1 MNKLVNR
8 FLKYV
13 SIDTQSNEEVE
24 TSPSTQKQF
33 DLANILVEEL
43 NELGLSNIKV
53 DEYCN
58 VTAEIKSN
66 SKKDLPTIGFI
77 AHMDTATD
85 ISGKDVKPRIIKNY
99 DGSDIV
105 LNSGLNLLLKT
116 KDFPEILNYIGNDI
130 IVTDGT
136 TLLGAD
142 NKAGIAEIVTAFEYF
157 IKNPEIEHGTIK
169 ITFTPDEEVG
179 RGTAHFDLEGFAADF
194 AYTVDG
200 GKIGELEYETFN
212 AAQAK
217 ITIQGRNIHPG
228 SAKNKMINAQRIGF
242 ELNALLPEDQKPE
255 YTEGYEGFYHLLDSS
270 GDVEGFKMRYIIRDH
285 NMDKFENKKKLLL
298 NIIKFLNEKHG
309 ENTVQISMKD
319 QYYNMEEKIIPS
331 FHIVETAKK
340 IMEEL
345 SITPIIHPIRGGTD
359 GAMLSY
365 KGLPTPNIF
374 TGGHNYHGK
383 YEYIPIQSME
393 KSVEVIIGI
402 VKEYA
407 SK

>member
-1 MNKLVNR
+1 MNKLVDR
-8 FLKYV
+8 FLNYV
-13 SIDTQSNEEVE
+13 SVDTQSDDEVE
-24 TSPSTQKQF
+24 SSPSTKKQF
-33 DLANILVEEL
+33 DLANILIKEL
-43 NELGLSNIKV
+43 KELGLSNVKL

-58 VTAEIKSN
+58 VTAELKSN

-85 ISGKDVKPRIIKNY
+85 ITGKDVKPRIITKY
-99 DGSDIV
+99 DGSDII
-105 LNSGLNLLLKT
+105 LNADLNVILKT
-116 KDFPEILNYIGNDI
+116 IEFPEILNYIDNDI

-142 NKAGIAEIVTAFEYF
+142 NKAGIAIIITAFEYF
-157 IKNPEIEHGTIK
+157 LENPEIEHGTIK
-169 ITFTPDEEVG
+169 IAFTPDEEVG
-179 RGTAHFDLEGFAADF
+179 RGTVHFDLESFAANF

-228 SAKNKMINAQRIGF
+228 TAKNTMINAQRIGF
-242 ELNALLPEDQKPE
+242 ELNSLLPENQKPE

-270 GDVEGFKMRYIIRDH
+270 GDVEGFKMKYIIRDH
-285 NMDKFENKKKLLL
+285 NMAKFENKKELLS
-298 NIIKFLNEKHG
+298 NIVEFLNGKYG
-309 ENTVQISMKD
+309 ENTVQLSIKD
-319 QYYNMEEKIIPS
+319 QYYNMEEKIKPT

-340 IMEEL
+340 VMEEL
-345 SITPIIHPIRGGTD
+345 NIIPIIHPIRGGTD

-402 VKEYA
+402 IKKYA